1 MQPHLKKVFENIN
14 TIEFNYKK
22 LIIAMFSAE
31 KEKVNFVDEVDPNDK
46 NVEDWMNEVEAMMRE
61 SIKYELKNSVDKY
74 PDTKR
79 TSWTCNHPGQCV
91 LNGSQIWWT
100 TLVEEAIKSKS
111 IRKYFELSTSQ
122 LNDLVELVRQ
132 PLTKQQQVTI
142 NALIVI
148 DVHAKDVV

>member
-1 MQPHLKKVFENIN
+1 MQPHLKKVFENIHL
-14 TIEFNYKK
+14 IEFNYKK
-22 LIIAMFSAE
+22 LITAMFSAE
-31 KEKVNFVDEVDPNDK
+31 KEKVDFVAEVDPNDK
-46 NVEDWMNEVEAMMRE
+46 NVEDWMNEVEEMMRE

-74 PDTKR
+74 PETKR
-79 TSWTCNHPGQCV
+79 TAWTCNHPGQCI

-100 TLVEEAIKSKS
+100 TLVEES
-111 IRKYFELSTSQ
+111 IHAHNIRDYFALSTSQ

>member
-1 MQPHLKKVFENIN
+1 
-14 TIEFNYKK
+14 
-22 LIIAMFSAE
+22 MFSAE